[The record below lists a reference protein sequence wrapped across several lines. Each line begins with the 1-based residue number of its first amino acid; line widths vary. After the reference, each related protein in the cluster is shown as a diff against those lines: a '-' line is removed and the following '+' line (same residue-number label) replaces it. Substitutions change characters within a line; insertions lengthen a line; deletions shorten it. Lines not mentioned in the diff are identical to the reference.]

1 MKKILLIEDNY
12 EMRENISELL
22 ELSGFEV
29 SNAENGKKGVHL
41 ALTYLPDLIICDIM
55 MPEMDGYE
63 VLHLL
68 SRNPKSSH
76 IPFLFLSAKSEAKDL
91 RKGMNLG
98 ADDYLTKPFE
108 ELDLLNAVEARF
120 KRNEQLK
127 GMENSSGGAQSL
139 ESLIENAN
147 ERNYKAKSVIY
158 SEQDHFRFI
167 YYVVKGK
174 VRIYKSHEAGKEFT
188 TKLFGAG
195 DWFGL
200 SGAFEKP
207 YYDHGAQA
215 MENTDLKLIDSEPF
229 FEALFHSKSL
239 VKKVLTEVLEE
250 KGENERKLVELAYNS
265 VRRRVADAL
274 IELYEKYYDKENKNQ
289 IKIPRDALASIA
301 GTSTESAIRM
311 LSEFKDSGFISINKM
326 GIEILELDKLKN
338 APY

>member
-1 MKKILLIEDNY
+1 
-12 EMRENISELL
+12 
-22 ELSGFEV
+22 
-29 SNAENGKKGVHL
+29 
-41 ALTYLPDLIICDIM
+41 
-55 MPEMDGYE
+55 
-63 VLHLL
+63 
-68 SRNPKSSH
+68 
-76 IPFLFLSAKSEAKDL
+76 
-91 RKGMNLG
+91 
-98 ADDYLTKPFE
+98 
-108 ELDLLNAVEARF
+108 
-120 KRNEQLK
+120 
-127 GMENSSGGAQSL
+127 MENSSGGAQSL

-229 FEALFHSKSL
+229 FDALFHSKSL

-274 IELYEKYYDKENKNQ
+274 IELYEKYHDEENKNQ

-311 LSEFKDSGFISINKM
+311 LSEFKDSGFISINKK

>member
-1 MKKILLIEDNY
+1 MKRILLIEDNF

-22 ELSGFEV
+22 ELSGYEI
-29 SNAENGKKGVHL
+29 SNAENGKKGVKL
-41 ALTYLPDLIICDIM
+41 ALTYIPDLIICDIM

-68 SRNPKSSH
+68 SRNPKTSH
-76 IPFLFLSAKSEAKDL
+76 IPFLFLSAKNEAKDM

-127 GMENSSGGAQSL
+127 GMESNTVIVHTLDA
-139 ESLIENAN
+139 LIDDGIQKFYEPKAN
-147 ERNYKAKSVIY
+147 IY
-158 SEQDHFRFI
+158 SEHDHFKYI
-167 YYVVKGK
+167 YYIVNGK
-174 VRIYKSHEAGKEFT
+174 VRMYKSHEAGKEFT
-188 TKLFGAG
+188 IKLFGEG

-200 SGAFEKP
+200 SGAFEKMV
-207 YYDHGAQA
+207 YDHGAQA
-215 MENTDLKLIDSEPF
+215 MEKTEVRLIEKDPF
-229 FEALFHSKSL
+229 LEALFHSTL

-250 KGENERKLVELAYNS
+250 KGENEKKLVELAYNS

-274 IELYEKYYDKENKNQ
+274 IEQNEKYFYENVSGY

-311 LSEFKDSGFISINKM
+311 LSEFKDSGFISISKT
-326 GIEILELDKLKN
+326 GIKILELEKLKK